1 MNPLQQLK
9 RTLNDAIV
17 SVQSDCVNVGLI
29 IWQTPVNLIEFR
41 SLMGIAE
48 IAQLVEHCTETA
60 GVPSSSLG
68 LGIRT

>member
-29 IWQTPVNLIEFR
+29 I
-41 SLMGIAE
+41 
-48 IAQLVEHCTETA
+48 
-60 GVPSSSLG
+60 
-68 LGIRT
+68 